1 MERTEQSVRVNEYVM
16 NKNHTTQ
23 YGKGI
28 CNAPPT
34 GFHCKTTFEQSNI
47 IDVETSLRNGQQ
59 SFGVTPQST
68 LNHANISA
76 PLSNS
81 PVTLPERNLRECKST
96 KTISNLQNE
105 RWVEPTPRDISTT
118 SSNDWILGVDTRQ
131 LVKYSDP

>member
-23 YGKGI
+23 YEKGI

-68 LNHANISA
+68 LNLANISA